1 MCKKLVLEENMLSI
15 SVSDCYMT
23 QEMHEKAVCY
33 YPGALACVPYQYKIQ
48 EMCERAVRKEFRILK
63 YVHDR

>member
-1 MCKKLVLEENMLSI
+1 MCKNILSR
-15 SVSDCYMT
+15 SVSNCYVT